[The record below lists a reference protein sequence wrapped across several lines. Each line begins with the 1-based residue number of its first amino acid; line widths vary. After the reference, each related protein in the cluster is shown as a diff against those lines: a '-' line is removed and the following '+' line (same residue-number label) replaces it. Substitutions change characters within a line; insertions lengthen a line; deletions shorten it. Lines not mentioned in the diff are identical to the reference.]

1 VWIEVV
7 RRRWEVVD
15 RDVRGEDVDIVKC
28 NVVVGKSSFL
38 YDHR

>member
-1 VWIEVV
+1 VWVEAV

-15 RDVRGEDVDIVKC
+15 RDVTGGDVDIVMSLR
-28 NVVVGKSSFL
+28 GKSSFL